1 MVRETIEQLI
11 KLQAMDTRLYAVDC
25 RLARIP
31 EELKSAKD
39 EFERLNREKES
50 VMKRYTLLKNEHTN
64 AKLSLDEKK
73 DMATAAQKK
82 LLSVQNNKE
91 YEAALKETDNLK
103 RDIANLEK
111 QTADTASEIKELDN
125 VITETFAASEEKESA
140 YNALK
145 AQNEFENKVLYDEIA
160 VLRKERDEF
169 ANTIRKN
176 IIARYDRVRKAR
188 NNIAITPIHSETC
201 SGCNM
206 KVPPQFAV
214 DVKRERDLLQCPYC
228 QRFLYSPE
236 KEISKDS
243 A

>member
-11 KLQAMDTRLYAVDC
+11 KLQAMDTKLYRAETK
-25 RLARIP
+25 LAQIP
-31 EELKSAKD
+31 EALKTLKD
-39 EFERLNREKES
+39 EYEKLTGEKES
-50 VMKRYTLLKNEHTN
+50 ALEKHNLLSVSQTG
-64 AKLSLDEKK
+64 AKLSLEEKK
-73 DMATAAQKK
+73 DMMSGAQKK

-91 YEAALKETDNLK
+91 YEAALKEMDNLK
-103 RDIANLEK
+103 RDVSALEK
-111 QTADTASEIKELDN
+111 QTADAAAEMKKLQSAIEMTS
-125 VITETFAASEEKESA
+125 AASEEKGVT

-145 AQNEFENKVLYDEIA
+145 TEREIENKALHDEIS

-169 ANTIRKN
+169 ANKIRKN

-188 NNIAITPIHSETC
+188 NNVAITPIHAETC

-214 DVKRERDLLQCPYC
+214 EVKKERDLLQCPYC
-228 QRFLYSPE
+228 QRFLYYPE
-236 KEISKDS
+236 AVEHS